1 MKLFFITVF
10 MFSLMSSA
18 AQKKAIFSSQ
28 NYVGLL
34 EGEQKSKLQLQ
45 TINGIKYRTWF
56 IGLGTGIDWYYL
68 RSIPIFL
75 SLNRDFLQ
83 KKNRNFFVAL
93 NGGVNLP
100 WKKNNDLNEL
110 GYPRG
115 RLLTGFYWE
124 GGLGYKIGIGKRN
137 NAMLLQLAY
146 NYKHLGEKTIT
157 RVYDTPELDPAER
170 FDYYLRR
177 LSMKIGWKF

>member
-1 MKLFFITVF
+1 MKFFLIIVF
-10 MFSLMSSA
+10 VFTYIDST

-28 NYVGLL
+28 NYIGLL
-34 EGEQKSKLQLQ
+34 EGEHNSKLQMQ
-45 TINGIKYRTWF
+45 TINGMKYKSSF

-83 KKNRNFFVAL
+83 KKNRNFFIVL
-93 NGGVNLP
+93 NGGINLP
-100 WKKNNDLNEL
+100 WEKNNDFNEL

-124 GGLGYKIGIGKRN
+124 GGLGYKIGIGNRN
-137 NAMLLQLAY
+137 NALLLQLAY
-146 NYKHLGEKTIT
+146 NYKRLGEKTINH
-157 RVYDTPELDPAER
+157 VYDTPELDPTER

-177 LSMKIGWKF
+177 LSMKIGWNF

>member
-1 MKLFFITVF
+1 

-45 TINGIKYRTWF
+45 TMNGIKYRTWF

-83 KKNRNFFVAL
+83 KKNRNFFMYVFF
-93 NGGVNLP
+93 VC
-100 WKKNNDLNEL
+100 
-110 GYPRG
+110 Y
-115 RLLTGFYWE
+115 
-124 GGLGYKIGIGKRN
+124 
-137 NAMLLQLAY
+137 
-146 NYKHLGEKTIT
+146 
-157 RVYDTPELDPAER
+157 
-170 FDYYLRR
+170 
-177 LSMKIGWKF
+177 S